1 MQALHRRAT
10 ARTEL
15 GNYSGAIT
23 DLESAQRLD
32 PESKEIADLLQK
44 ARMKAGKKTGRDEKH
59 MKRMQIEEVE
69 EEEGPS
75 ESDGQKSDS
84 KAADNV
90 RNGKSETGVQST
102 SQSAGRKG
110 DESSLEEGDA
120 VWEKRPE
127 GERPILEA
135 KSTNSD
141 RVRRG
146 SSAGADKSDAHQ
158 SNGTVVDQKQPDAE
172 ARKEADGAKLA
183 EEWREKGNVLYKRGD
198 TTGAE
203 ACYTHSLTY
212 SKTAAALSN
221 RAMCR
226 NKVGK
231 YREAEDDASAAIEVD
246 GTYVK
251 AYHRRAAARRGQNK
265 KEQAMEDY
273 KVRNQFYVLV
283 GRPSRTE
290 PWLLSPD
297 SSSFCTERMEL
308 LYKMRKLERE
318 F

>member
-1 MQALHRRAT
+1 LQALHRRAT

-44 ARMKAGKKTGRDEKH
+44 ARTKAGKKKGEDEKP

-69 EEEGPS
+69 EEEGLL
-75 ESDGQKSDS
+75 ESDGQKLDS
-84 KAADNV
+84 KAAGDV
-90 RNGKSETGVQST
+90 RRGNSELEAEHT

-110 DESSLEEGDA
+110 DVLGLGEGGDA
-120 VWEKRPE
+120 VREKRSE
-127 GERPILEA
+127 GQHPILEA
-135 KSTNSD
+135 KSTESTNPD
-141 RVRRG
+141 RVQRE
-146 SSAGADKSDAHQ
+146 SSAGAEQSHAHQ
-158 SNGTVVDQKQPDAE
+158 SNGTAVDQKQPDTE
-172 ARKEADGAKLA
+172 TRKEADGAKLA

-273 KVRNQFYVLV
+273 KVRNRFYVLV
-283 GRPSRTE
+283 GLPSE
-290 PWLLSPD
+290 PNRGYCL
-297 SSSFCTERMEL
+297 
-308 LYKMRKLERE
+308 
-318 F
+318 

>member
-1 MQALHRRAT
+1 M
-10 ARTEL
+10 
-15 GNYSGAIT
+15 T

-32 PESKEIADLLQK
+32 PESREIADLLQK
-44 ARMKAGKKTGRDEKH
+44 ARTKAEKKSDKDEKP

-69 EEEGPS
+69 EEESPS

-84 KAADNV
+84 KAVDNG
-90 RNGKSETGVQST
+90 RGGNGEMEVEHT

-110 DESSLEEGDA
+110 DGSRLGEGGDA
-120 VWEKRPE
+120 VREKRPE
-127 GERPILEA
+127 GQRPILEA
-135 KSTNSD
+135 KSTNPD
-141 RVRRG
+141 RVQRG
-146 SSAGADKSDAHQ
+146 SSAGAEQSDAHQ

-212 SKTAAALSN
+212 NKTAAALSN

-246 GTYVK
+246 NTYVK

-273 KVRNQFYVLV
+273 KVRILCACWA
-283 GRPSRTE
+283 SIRT
-290 PWLLSPD
+290 
-297 SSSFCTERMEL
+297 
-308 LYKMRKLERE
+308 
-318 F
+318 